1 MALKSLPTRTTDTR
15 EAMHSPLPS
24 CSIISGPLISLAL
37 EENNG
42 NYKKHNKVRVV
53 DQAFV
58 FQTTIQSQSGSQM
71 PSICLCR
78 YCNKHSTPV
87 SQFTVQVKPVFF
99 QSLWI
104 NTQSK
109 KTQVITSIQMQ
120 PQTQKLLLHQSS
132 WARINA
138 VIFSLVQL
146 FAQTNSGI
154 SHSSFIVKPSRQS
167 HAGCCCEYIS
177 QRSVSPSFKKSVS

>member
-1 MALKSLPTRTTDTR
+1 MSCIKSSCIMALKSLPTRTTDTR

-42 NYKKHNKVRVV
+42 NYKKHNKVKVV

-109 KTQVITSIQMQ
+109 KPKSSQVYKCSHKHKFCYYIR
-120 PQTQKLLLHQSS
+120 
-132 WARINA
+132 AA
-138 VIFSLVQL
+138 VQ
-146 FAQTNSGI
+146 
-154 SHSSFIVKPSRQS
+154 
-167 HAGCCCEYIS
+167 E
-177 QRSVSPSFKKSVS
+177 